1 MTKVC
6 IPIEKDEEVTF
17 QMMAKWWA
25 REVPW
30 GFKEIDEKD
39 LSIKPYKPKL

>member
-1 MTKVC
+1 MKVC
-6 IPIEKDEEVTF
+6 VPVKKGEEVTF

-30 GFKEIDEKD
+30 GFKEIEIDK
-39 LSIKPYKPKL
+39 